1 MQKKDIIAAIR
12 RAAKELGR
20 TPSRGEL
27 NRITGVNYYRVQLEF
42 PTFQQAVRAAGLEP
56 HPKGRKI
63 QTKDLLRDWRRVK
76 KKVGRR
82 PTRAEYMREGKY
94 SAAALIH
101 RFGRWDSIGG
111 PVIARPASRGGRK
124 PRVFVEAPR
133 PESKE
138 TRPADSPDKMIAM
151 QWAASLTQIPAE
163 LAGKRRVTEAIAAM
177 IVNTLLGDRW
187 QIAPTIRG
195 ASFIDQHPLTT
206 KDTKEHEEE
215 RDRVPNELAGQE
227 HEKLNGKKD
236 SPSPSCSLVP
246 FVVKNGL
253 KRDRHLLGPPFDRSP
268 LTNAPVNE
276 LGVVFLFAIFAHNLG
291 FQVESLQGNF
301 PDCEA
306 RREVQPGRWQRQ
318 RIEFEYES
326 KNFQIHGHD
335 PKQCDVIVCWRHNW
349 TSAPENLEII
359 ALERFVRM

>member
-94 SAAALIH
+94 SAAALKH
-101 RFGRWDSIGG
+101 RFGSWANIGG
-111 PVIARPASRGGRK
+111 AVIMRRPRQPGRK
-124 PRVFVEAPR
+124 PRVVIESPH
-133 PESKE
+133 PEEKRGE
-138 TRPADSPDKMIAM
+138 LQPADSPDKMIAM
-151 QWAASLTQIPAE
+151 QWASSLTQIPAE

-187 QIAPTIRG
+187 QITPTIRG
-195 ASFIDQHPLTT
+195 ASFVDQEGLTT
-206 KDTKEHEEE
+206 KDTKEHEES
-215 RDRVPNELAGQE
+215 RDRTGKDNQE
-227 HEKLNGKKD
+227 FNGTKD
-236 SPSPSCSLVP
+236 FISPSCSLVP

-253 KRDRHLLGPPFDRSP
+253 KRDRALLGPPFDRSP

-326 KNFQIHGHD
+326 KNFSLHGHD

>member
-1 MQKKDIIAAIR
+1 MQRKDIIAAVR

-20 TPSRGEL
+20 KAARGEL
-27 NRITGVNYYRVQLEF
+27 NRITGVDYYRVQLEF
-42 PTFQQAVRAAGLEP
+42 PTFQHAVRAAGLEP

-63 QTKDLLRDWRRVK
+63 TTRDLLRDWRRVK
-76 KKVGRR
+76 KKVGRK

-101 RFGRWDSIGG
+101 RFGRWNKIGG
-111 PVIARPASRGGRK
+111 PVVVRTVGRAGRK
-124 PRVFVEAPR
+124 PCVLIEAPQ
-133 PESKE
+133 PERQE
-138 TRPADSPDKMIAM
+138 LQPRDSPDKMIAM
-151 QWAASLTQIPAE
+151 QWATSLTQLPGE
-163 LAGKRRVTEAIAAM
+163 LAGKRRVTEAVAAM
-177 IVNTLLGDRW
+177 IVNTLLGERW

-195 ASFIDQHPLTT
+195 FSQNQLTT
-206 KDTKEHEEE
+206 EDTEEHREEQDGIVG
-215 RDRVPNELAGQE
+215 RNQAGPE
-227 HEKLNGKKD
+227 HYGDNGKPNSLSLL
-236 SPSPSCSLVP
+236 SPQCSSVPS
-246 FVVKNGL
+246 VVKN
-253 KRDRHLLGPPFDRSP
+253 RPFLGPPFDRSP

-318 RIEFEYES
+318 RIEFEYAS
-326 KNFQIHGHD
+326 KNFKIHGHD

-349 TSAPENLEII
+349 TSAPEGLEII
-359 ALERFVRM
+359 ALERFVP